1 MILSG
6 RNYRKIQVRMPDSS
20 RSGLVQLPVL
30 LTFALAGGL
39 LGKLFPIG
47 NPVFEREDYFRE
59 EILSMKDKT
68 K

>member
-1 MILSG
+1 
-6 RNYRKIQVRMPDSS
+6 MPDSS

-39 LGKLFPIG
+39 LGKLLGKLFPIG
-47 NPVFEREDYFRE
+47 KPVFEREDYFRE

>member
-1 MILSG
+1 
-6 RNYRKIQVRMPDSS
+6 MPDSS

-47 NPVFEREDYFRE
+47 KPVFEREDYFRE

>member
-20 RSGLVQLPVL
+20 RNGLVRLPVL
-30 LTFALAGGL
+30 LIFALAGGL

-47 NPVFEREDYFRE
+47 NLVFEREDYFRE